1 MKQLPNIL
9 TLANLFCGSV
19 ACILVIERYPIITT
33 NIALFYLFCLSLIF
47 DFLDGF
53 AARAVKASSNMGKQ
67 LDSLADVVSFG
78 LLPGLMMVQS
88 FEGTISCN
96 LFQNFP
102 SQSSYSDLI
111 TFQPFEGTKS
121 LSYFLN
127 GNISYLVIPFCG
139 LLITVFSAY
148 RLAKFNLD
156 KEQTYYFKGLP
167 TPANAILIFSLY
179 ENSDLLFY
187 IFDTSYYISLLVITA
202 LSCWLLVSN
211 IPLFSLKIKNFSWKD
226 NSLVFSFLLIAV
238 ILFLIFKMTAV
249 PFIILTYI
257 LLSLIFKKIII
268 KKSNLD

>member
-9 TLANLFCGSV
+9 TLANLFCGSL
-19 ACILVIERYPIITT
+19 ACIVIINPNMAITT
-33 NIALFYLFCLSLIF
+33 NIVLLLFCLSLIF

-53 AARAVKASSNMGKQ
+53 AARAVKASSDMGKQ

-78 LLPGLMMVQS
+78 LLPGLIM
-88 FEGTISCN
+88 
-96 LFQNFP
+96 FQFLREP
-102 SQSSYSDLI
+102 MRRL
-111 TFQPFEGTKS
+111 S
-121 LSYFLN
+121 LSNENIVYFL
-127 GNISYLVIPFCG
+127 IPSCG

-167 TPANAILIFSLY
+167 TPANAIFIFSLY
-179 ENSDLLFY
+179 GNVGLFLQIIFDSTFSPLLF
-187 IFDTSYYISLLVITA
+187 SLYYTFLLIITA

-238 ILFLIFKMTAV
+238 ILFLIFQMKAV
-249 PFIILTYI
+249 PFIILIYI
-257 LLSLIFKKIII
+257 LLSLIFKKKII

>member
-19 ACILVIERYPIITT
+19 ACILVIDSFNNPSNNIPFNSIPIEIV
-33 NIALFYLFCLSLIF
+33 LPLFCLSLIF

-53 AARAVKASSNMGKQ
+53 AARAVKASSDMGKQ

-78 LLPGLMMVQS
+78 LLPGLMMFQLLGGMNSLAFLFINMDIIYS
-88 FEGTISCN
+88 F
-96 LFQNFP
+96 
-102 SQSSYSDLI
+102 
-111 TFQPFEGTKS
+111 
-121 LSYFLN
+121 
-127 GNISYLVIPFCG
+127 VPFCG

-167 TPANAILIFSLY
+167 TPANAIFIFSLAMN
-179 ENSDLLFY
+179 EDLLSHIFDDIFPHSVDDSFLGYY
-187 IFDTSYYISLLVITA
+187 IFLLVITV

-211 IPLFSLKIKNFSWKD
+211 IPLFSLKVKNFSWKD
-226 NSLVFSFLLIAV
+226 NSLVFLFLLIAV

-249 PFIILTYI
+249 PFIILIYI
-257 LLSLIFKKIII
+257 LLSLIFKKKII